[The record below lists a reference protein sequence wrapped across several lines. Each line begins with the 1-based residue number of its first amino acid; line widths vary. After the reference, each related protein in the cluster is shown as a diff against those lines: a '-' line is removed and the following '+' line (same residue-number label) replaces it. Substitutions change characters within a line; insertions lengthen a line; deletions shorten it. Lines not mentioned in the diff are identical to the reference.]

1 MKNMSMVARLWNQ
14 RHRVI
19 AGVRPL
25 LKAALID
32 VGLRLMCSPRT
43 GPRLTRVVQRVVG
56 ALVRW
61 GGLADA

>member
-1 MKNMSMVARLWNQ
+1 MSMVARLWNQ

-32 VGLRLMCSPRT
+32 VGLRLMGSPRT